1 MSVFFVTHQVF
12 VLYFVKERVIDMI
25 AISCLYFHMYLLI
38 EIPIAVMGIRDFQPN
53 HLYPAPS
60 ASGNIYYN
68 YYMLF
73 FNKMQ

>member
-38 EIPIAVMGIRDFQPN
+38 EIPIAVMGINFRTESFIPRTIGKRQ
-53 HLYPAPS
+53 HL
-60 ASGNIYYN
+60 
-68 YYMLF
+68 L
-73 FNKMQ
+73 